1 METQTALEISSPIVR
16 TTRFAYTSISQA
28 SIDEAEA
35 TVDRILNRLR
45 SSIIDTGS
53 DLLSIKDKLGHGQ
66 FLEWLNHY
74 FNMSERTAQNYMS
87 TAKRF
92 GTTPQIL
99 DMVPHGLVYQLAAAS
114 TPDYV
119 RQAVI
124 GDVVAGTTPD
134 LDQLRMRIADG
145 REAER
150 QKQQEE
156 RDRKAEERAS
166 RIWEKKESAL
176 RKSGASDADINVV
189 RQNWN
194 TERAQRQQH
203 RVKKPEAPKGG
214 KNDVKRLPEGADEQ
228 NQYRRKLAIR
238 LVEAL
243 KKSWGSNFPKLRQVI
258 EKCGVEEFKNALKA
272 A

>member
-1 METQTALEISSPIVR
+1 MTLRETNFEAQIDELDLNGDEVEIIEAMETQTALEISSPIVR

-45 SSIIDTGS
+45 SSIIDTGG

-99 DMVPHGLVYQLAAAS
+99 DMVPHGLVYQLAAAR
-114 TPDYV
+114 TPDSV

-124 GDVVAGTTPD
+124 DDVVAGTSPD

-150 QKQQEE
+150 QKQQ
-156 RDRKAEERAS
+156 
-166 RIWEKKESAL
+166 
-176 RKSGASDADINVV
+176 
-189 RQNWN
+189 
-194 TERAQRQQH
+194 ERAQRQQH

-258 EKCGVEEFKNALKA
+258 EKSGVEEFKNAHKPA
-272 A
+272 